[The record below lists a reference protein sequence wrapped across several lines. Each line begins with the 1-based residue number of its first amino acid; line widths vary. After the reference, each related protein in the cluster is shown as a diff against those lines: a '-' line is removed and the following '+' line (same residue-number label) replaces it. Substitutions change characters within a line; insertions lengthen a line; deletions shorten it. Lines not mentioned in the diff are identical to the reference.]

1 MIWLIE
7 IALILLLFGGGL
19 TMLSRGR
26 NSDKRDALTMR
37 RVDAYI
43 ETIRR
48 ERRNPELAAMSDT
61 ELRDLLHSGAR
72 NMRIAEQKKGWIVL
86 GLGAA
91 TVIGASLVG
100 SEQGFLW
107 FAGVAAVGA
116 ITAYGTHEFLNRRM
130 RAPLERHGV
139 DIDRLMVK

>member
-1 MIWLIE
+1 MQRACVSLKTEEDHMIWLIE

-19 TMLSRGR
+19 TMLTRSR

-91 TVIGASLVG
+91 TVIAASLVG

-107 FAGVAAVGA
+107 
-116 ITAYGTHEFLNRRM
+116 
-130 RAPLERHGV
+130 
-139 DIDRLMVK
+139 

>member
-7 IALILLLFGGGL
+7 LALVLLLLGGGWTL
-19 TMLSRGR
+19 MSKGR
-26 NSDKRDALTMR
+26 HTDQREALTMR

-72 NMRIAEQKKGWIVL
+72 NLRAAEQRRGWTLL
-86 GLGAA
+86 GISA
-91 TVIGASLVG
+91 ASLVAATIMASLEG
-100 SEQGFLW
+100 WVGF
-107 FAGVAAVGA
+107 GVTAAVGA
-116 ITAYGTHEFLNRRM
+116 IVAYGTNEFLNRQM
-130 RAPLERHGV
+130 RAPLERRGI
-139 DIDRLMVK
+139 DIERLTVE

>member
-19 TMLSRGR
+19 TMLTRGR
-26 NSDKRDALTMR
+26 HSDKREALIMR

-48 ERRNPELAAMSDT
+48 ERRNPDLAAMSDT
-61 ELRDLLHSGAR
+61 ELRDLLHSGAS
-72 NMRIAEQKKGWIVL
+72 NMRVVEQKKGWIVL
-86 GLGAA
+86 GIGAA
-91 TVIGASLVG
+91 TVITASLVG

-107 FAGVAAVGA
+107 FSGVAAVGA
-116 ITAYGTHEFLNRRM
+116 IVAYGTHQFMTRQA
-130 RAPLERHGV
+130 RAPLERHG
-139 DIDRLMVK
+139 IDVERLMVK